1 MKRLNDD
8 SDRTK
13 KRVLEEHKNISKL
26 SDEVTKLQRDF
37 DEIKARLESKKTT
50 LKDSIDLAERL
61 STRIAENES
70 AKDGLYLR
78 YQYPD
83 LWPVFFPTF
92 TSFPFQI
99 PLSAPARD
107 RVRLFGTFIAWCDKP
122 VFTRL

>member
-61 STRIAENES
+61 STRTAENES

-78 YQYPD
+78 YQYPVA
-83 LWPVFFPTF
+83 VFFPY
-92 TSFPFQI
+92 SNLFPVPDI
-99 PLSAPARD
+99 SLGAS
-107 RVRLFGTFIAWCDKP
+107 
-122 VFTRL
+122 